1 MRIYYGNKDVGLYII
16 GQHTLKKSN
25 SDKTPCISQS
35 RQTFHC
41 AQLLWLLEV
50 ECMHSR
56 VWLVVVLLFKLYVT
70 TTVAVKTKT
79 MRIKRAIIVY
89 IVPSFPP
96 RP

>member
-1 MRIYYGNKDVGLYII
+1 
-16 GQHTLKKSN
+16 
-25 SDKTPCISQS
+25 
-35 RQTFHC
+35 
-41 AQLLWLLEV
+41 
-50 ECMHSR
+50 MHSR